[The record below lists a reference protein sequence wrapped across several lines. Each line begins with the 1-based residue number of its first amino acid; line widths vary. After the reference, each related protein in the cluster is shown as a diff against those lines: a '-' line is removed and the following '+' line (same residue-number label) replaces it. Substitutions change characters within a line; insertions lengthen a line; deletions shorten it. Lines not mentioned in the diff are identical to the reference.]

1 MGVLNFNVI
10 STIRDLALA
19 IESSEFSEITMT
31 SLHEH
36 TKPLNTYFGTTDR
49 LTWIMVAVLLKQMSD
64 YEVTLRDLVSFF
76 GLQNHYMLELK
87 ADVDVLIEKRLLFAE
102 RSRRNRRLFRIG
114 NFGFLAAENVVDAV
128 FKNLPLEE
136 SSTNKGLD
144 LFGFC
149 DEVGIQ
155 IQGRADEYLNFED
168 LCELVEDMEAKNP
181 DITMVKE
188 LQRFRFEIVYR
199 VLIYEMM
206 NDFISGCRSTTLGM
220 TLKDMFENKKLYVR
234 IMDEFVSGRS
244 ALIEKGLVSV
254 SKSEFGN
261 DMSIVFTPYALE
273 MFAKAE
279 LGSLLKSNHL
289 KVLTLHADLKVK
301 QLFFDAKL
309 EKEVSFLKQSL
320 QPANFLTMQSR
331 LAEQGFIQGVAALFY
346 GAPGTGKTE
355 TVLQLAKAT
364 GRDIY
369 RVDISESKS
378 MWYGESQKKIK
389 EIFDNYRLACKFTE
403 NKPILLFN
411 EADALFGARK
421 QNPHS
426 SVDQTENAIQNIL
439 LEEMEHLD
447 GILIATTN
455 LAANLDKAFDRR
467 FLFKIEFEK
476 PSVEAKMHIW
486 KSKLD
491 WLTDEQS
498 GLLAS
503 RFDFSGGEIDNV
515 VRKVLINQVLT
526 GELPST
532 ETLMEFCE
540 MEKMEKNGVKRTRVG
555 F

>member
-36 TKPLNTYFGTTDR
+36 TEPLNKYFGTTDR
-49 LTWIMVAVLLKQMSD
+49 HTWIMVAVLLKQMSD

-136 SSTNKGLD
+136 GSTNIGLD

-155 IQGRADEYLNFED
+155 IQSRADEYLNFED

-188 LQRFRFEIVYR
+188 LQRLRIETVYR

-244 ALIEKGLVSV
+244 DLIEKGIVSV
-254 SKSEFGN
+254 SKADFGN
-261 DMSIVFTPYALE
+261 DMSIAFTPYALE
-273 MFAKAE
+273 MFAKEE
-279 LGSLLKSNHL
+279 LGSLLKANHL
-289 KVLTLHADLKVK
+289 KVLTLHAELKEK

-320 QPANFLTMQSR
+320 QPANFLAMQLR

-389 EIFDNYRLACKFTE
+389 EIFENYHLACKHCE
-403 NKPILLFN
+403 LKPILLFN

-439 LEEMEHLD
+439 LEEMENLD

-476 PSVEAKMHIW
+476 PSEEAKMNIW

-491 WLTDEQS
+491 WLSDEQS
-498 GLLAS
+498 MQLAG

-526 GELPST
+526 GDLPST
-532 ETLMEFCE
+532 ENLIEYCQT
-540 MEKMEKNGVKRTRVG
+540 EKMEKKGVKSTRVG